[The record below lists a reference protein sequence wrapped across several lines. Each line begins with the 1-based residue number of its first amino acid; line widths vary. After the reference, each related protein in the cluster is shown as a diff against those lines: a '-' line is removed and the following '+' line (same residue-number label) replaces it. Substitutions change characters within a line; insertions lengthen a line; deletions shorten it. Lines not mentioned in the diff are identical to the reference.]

1 MIFCTCPCDP
11 WGFWCWLAGWGLL
24 FLSCRYQLCVVLI
37 FAATLSMYLQSHM
50 QRLPY
55 RCVKGVSC
63 YSDGLDLISP
73 FRSLARPSLPSALL
87 SLTLAP
93 SGLSLSYFLRPHPI
107 TAPLDPTHP
116 LPHPRFLAG
125 RFVFIGT
132 CHCSFVYFLFFYV
145 CFCVLNT
152 YLLNN
157 TFWQCSILV
166 SFCLTSSITSFC
178 FLTRTF
184 SVGCLIL
191 VSNLWLW
198 DLLNRAGHGRYLLVY
213 PTQTVTQTL
222 RLGFF

>member
-1 MIFCTCPCDP
+1 MLT
-11 WGFWCWLAGWGLL
+11 GRLGSSLS
-24 FLSCRYQLCVVLI
+24 FLPVSALCCHQIWSSLPLSACI
-37 FAATLSMYLQSHM
+37 CKATRTKAPIPL
-50 QRLPY
+50 
-55 RCVKGVSC
+55 CKGKGVSR

-132 CHCSFVYFLFFYV
+132 SHCSFVYFLFIYV
-145 CFCVLNT
+145 RTCVFNMC
-152 YLLNN
+152 LLNN
-157 TFWQCSILV
+157 TSWQCSVLV
-166 SFCLTSSITSFC
+166 SFCLTSFITSFC
-178 FLTRTF
+178 FLTRTC

-198 DLLNRAGHGRYLLVY
+198 DLLNRAGHGRYMLV
-213 PTQTVTQTL
+213 
-222 RLGFF
+222 